1 MGALTRAQR
10 IEWHQKQVQWIQRF
24 ERSCGDIARIPRWA
38 VADLAYHREALAQL
52 QQEAAAHQIVRQA
65 AGPWGSR

>member
-1 MGALTRAQR
+1 MATLTRAQR
-10 IEWHQKQVQWIQRF
+10 TEWHQKQVQWIQRF
-24 ERSCGDIARIPRWA
+24 EHGCGDPGRIPGWA